1 MIATEQ
7 SGRYYDTPARGH
19 DTRAEGANT
28 MNKARRSRIADVQT
42 QLEALKQDI
51 DDILAEEQEAY
62 DNMPES
68 LQNSERGEAM
78 QEAIDALESA
88 VGSCEELDEYL
99 TNATEH

>member
-1 MIATEQ
+1 
-7 SGRYYDTPARGH
+7 
-19 DTRAEGANT
+19 
-28 MNKARRSRIADVQT
+28 MNKARRNRIAEVQS
-42 QLEALKQDI
+42 QLEALKQEI
-51 DDILAEEQEAY
+51 DSILEEEQEAY

-68 LQNSERGEAM
+68 LQNGERGEAM

>member
-1 MIATEQ
+1 
-7 SGRYYDTPARGH
+7 
-19 DTRAEGANT
+19 

-62 DNMPES
+62 DNLPES
-68 LQNSERGEAM
+68 LQGSERGEAM